1 MCPDILTERALSK
14 QTVAYRA
21 QRVAPIFH
29 DPRLISGAPV
39 F

>member
-21 QRVAPIFH
+21 QRVAPMF
-29 DPRLISGAPV
+29 PGNV
-39 F
+39 Q